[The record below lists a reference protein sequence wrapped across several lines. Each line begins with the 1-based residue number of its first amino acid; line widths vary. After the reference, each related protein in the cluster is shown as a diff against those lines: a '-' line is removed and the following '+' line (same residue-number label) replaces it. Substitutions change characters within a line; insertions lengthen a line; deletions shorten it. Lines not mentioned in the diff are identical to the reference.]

1 MKRVLFNFSILLI
14 ILIGLNPLV
23 YFLSDQQVGVLANK
37 PEELRSTLFYNLGF
51 YVHIASS
58 GTGLLVG
65 WLQFSLKL
73 RTMKAKLHRVVG
85 KVYILASLL
94 GSLSGIYLG
103 FYAMGGLI
111 AAVGFITLGIIWFY
125 TTLGGFLKI
134 AKKKILLHQQMMMYS
149 YACCLAGVT
158 LRLYLPILIWCFNDF
173 ELAYSIVAWLCWVP
187 NLVVAFLISKGIVST
202 KSKQLVAP
210 LPN

>member
-1 MKRVLFNFSILLI
+1 MKRVLYIFSILLI

-23 YFLSDQQVGVLANK
+23 YFFSNGQVDFIASK
-37 PEELRSTLFYNLGF
+37 PEELRSTLFYTLGF
-51 YVHIASS
+51 YIHIASS
-58 GTGLLVG
+58 GIAFLVG
-65 WLQFSLKL
+65 WLQFSSKL

-134 AKKKILLHQQMMMYS
+134 TRKKILQHQRMMMYS

-173 ELAYSIVAWLCWVP
+173 DLAYSIVAWLCWVP
-187 NLVVAFLISKGIVST
+187 NLGVAFLISKGIVNT
-202 KSKQLVAP
+202 KNKQLVAA